1 MRAGASSLVAI
12 GEKTFYYCPMALS
25 DHEKRMLQEMEAALL
40 TEDPRL
46 FSALSGEA
54 KSPLRNRIIIGLG
67 LVLLGIATI
76 FGGLIAKMTPV
87 GVLGFFIALTGL
99 ITSLSS
105 LSTHAPRIK
114 GARRPAF
121 GSRLEQRWD
130 ERNNQ

>member
-1 MRAGASSLVAI
+1 M
-12 GEKTFYYCPMALS
+12 PLS

-54 KSPLRNRIIIGLG
+54 RPPRRKRTLIEAALILSGVITLFAG
-67 LVLLGIATI
+67 LV
-76 FGGLIAKMTPV
+76 AKTTPI
-87 GVLGFFIALTGL
+87 GVLGFLIALTGV
-99 ITSLSS
+99 IAIVSS
-105 LSTHAPRIK
+105 LGTRSPRIN
-114 GARRPAF
+114 GARNRNGL

>member
-1 MRAGASSLVAI
+1 M
-12 GEKTFYYCPMALS
+12 PLS

-54 KSPLRNRIIIGLG
+54 KPLRRRGTLLGLG
-67 LVLLGIATI
+67 LILLGIATL
-76 FGGLIAKMTPV
+76 FGGLVAKITPV
-87 GVLGFFIALTGL
+87 GVLGFLFALGGVIAL
-99 ITSLSS
+99 ISS
-105 LSTHAPRIK
+105 LSGKAPRAK
-114 GARRPAF
+114 GARKGKAF

>member
-1 MRAGASSLVAI
+1 M
-12 GEKTFYYCPMALS
+12 PLS

-54 KSPLRNRIIIGLG
+54 RPPRRKRTLIGAALILSGVITLFAG
-67 LVLLGIATI
+67 LV
-76 FGGLIAKMTPV
+76 AKTTPI
-87 GVLGFFIALTGL
+87 GVLGFLIALTGV
-99 ITSLSS
+99 IAIVSS
-105 LSTHAPRIK
+105 LGTRSPRIK
-114 GARRPAF
+114 GARNRNAL